1 MTSQDE
7 SGDAARANAEP
18 PQEPIGT
25 ERRGICTVKWW
36 RDAKGYGALS
46 CADTAP
52 WDVWCHF
59 SAIQG
64 EGFRTLAPG
73 ESVEV
78 EFYRFDQESFKY
90 LARKVRRLSGNA
102 HAPGGC

>member
-7 SGDAARANAEP
+7 SGDAARAEAAP
-18 PQEPIGT
+18 PGEPIGT
-25 ERRGICTVKWW
+25 TRRGICTVKWW
-36 RDAKGYGALS
+36 QNAKGYGALS

-59 SAIQG
+59 SAIEG
-64 EGFRTLAPG
+64 EGFRSLEPG
-73 ESVEV
+73 ESVAV

-90 LARKVRRLSGNA
+90 VAKKARRPSGSS
-102 HAPGGC
+102 HAAGSC